1 VAEVGAG
8 DMRALFILSMGLTLA
23 ACGVSDVPNGAYA
36 PTQEKQSRDL
46 EFSGLPAPIEV
57 QDTLPTEI
65 APEIEKEATATTAP
79 LPATNNLGLSDEQDF
94 DAVSDRQSIESD
106 AERLERNRAL
116 YTLIEPTEVPTR
128 PGTEIPNIVAYAIKT
143 SNPVGEPLYSRSL
156 FTSENRSLWNCAK
169 YVSDAAAQEAFLKVG
184 GPESDRYGLDP
195 DGDGFACRWDPTPF
209 RAAIKK

>member
-1 VAEVGAG
+1 
-8 DMRALFILSMGLTLA
+8 MRALFILTMGLTLA

>member
-1 VAEVGAG
+1 
-8 DMRALFILSMGLTLA
+8 MRALFILSMGLTLA

-36 PTQEKQSRDL
+36 PAQEKQSRDA

-65 APEIEKEATATTAP
+65 VPEIEEDATATTAP

-116 YTLIEPTEVPTR
+116 YTLIEPTEVPNR

-156 FTSENRSLWNCAK
+156 FTSENRSLWRCSK
-169 YVSDAAAQEAFLKVG
+169 YVSDAAAQEAFLKAG

>member
-1 VAEVGAG
+1 
-8 DMRALFILSMGLTLA
+8 MRALFILSMGLTLA

-79 LPATNNLGLSDEQDF
+79 LPAANHLGLSDEQDF

>member
-1 VAEVGAG
+1 
-8 DMRALFILSMGLTLA
+8 MRALFILSMGLTLA